1 MPMGHFTM
9 PPEPPRFQGST
20 DVRAMVELAKAFND
34 SKFASQI
41 KLLEDHQ
48 RACEVA
54 YELAGA
60 AGEIMRLREAAKE
73 AYQKARDTVHD
84 AERQAQRLKTE
95 ATAKGEAELVRRKQA
110 MDVTTQELVDKAQV
124 AVDLKGKLNDRQIE
138 IERLSAGLDVR
149 ADDLDERDLK
159 LKDDEAKLV
168 AATAAL
174 AQREGDLNRRLSQ
187 FASLRSS

>member
-84 AERQAQRLKTE
+84 AVLQQL
-95 ATAKGEAELVRRKQA
+95 GVNLS
-110 MDVTTQELVDKAQV
+110 DVVCLQP
-124 AVDLKGKLNDRQIE
+124 GKLPKTSSGTLQRRRSCALYLAGQLGAMGARASGGGRFGIAKHLARSQIARTRF
-138 IERLSAGLDVR
+138 RLSTRFRGQ
-149 ADDLDERDLK
+149 K
-159 LKDDEAKLV
+159 
-168 AATAAL
+168 
-174 AQREGDLNRRLSQ
+174 
-187 FASLRSS
+187 